1 MPTGYTYGVADGTV
15 TDLKTFALICARG
28 MGALVTMRDE
38 PYDAPIPERFEPSD
52 YHSKELAAATARL
65 EMLKAMSSEEIAA
78 EAAAWN
84 AVNDLNRSKR
94 VRDNDTQR
102 ERYDRLIAE
111 TEAWRGAPEGLK
123 EFMLDQLRRSRDF
136 DISDEP
142 LKYCEPPRSE
152 SEWYREEL
160 RRALRDVEYHEKEDA
175 EERRR
180 TDARNA
186 WLRQLHDSLNRA

>member
-52 YHSKELAAATARL
+52 YHSRELAAATERL
-65 EMLKAMSSEEIAA
+65 GVLKTMSNEAIAA

-84 AVNDLNRSKR
+84 TANDLRRLER
-94 VRDNDTQR
+94 VRENDAQR
-102 ERYDRLIAE
+102 ERYDRMIAQV
-111 TEAWRGAPEGLK
+111 EAWQGAPEGLK
-123 EFMLDQLRRSRDF
+123 EFMLGQLRHSRDF
-136 DISDEP
+136 DVSDEP
-142 LKYCEPPRSE
+142 LKYCEPPRSAA
-152 SEWYREEL
+152 EWHQEEL
-160 RRALRDVEYHEKEDA
+160 RRALCHIEYHEKEDA

>member
-15 TDLKTFALICARG
+15 TDLRTFALICARG

-38 PYDAPIPERFEPSD
+38 PSDAPIPERIEPSD

-65 EMLKAMSSEEIAA
+65 GALRAMTANEIGL

-84 AVNDLNRSKR
+84 EANEAHKLER
-94 VRDNDTQR
+94 VRENNLQR
-102 ERYDRLIAE
+102 GRYDRMIAE
-111 TEAWRGAPEGLK
+111 TEAWQGAPEGLK
-123 EFMLDQLRRSRDF
+123 ELMLDQLRSSRDF
-136 DISDEP
+136 DTSDEP
-142 LKYCEPPRSE
+142 LKYYEPARTVV
-152 SEWYREEL
+152 EWLNEEL
-160 RRALRDVEYHEKEDA
+160 RRIKRNIDYHTKEDA